1 MMTTKNKAL
10 LLDAGF
16 AALPILAALGQQG
29 YQTAVCGSKPQDPGH
44 QFADLSFNIN
54 YADQQQVLELARS
67 LKIDALLP
75 GVTDVSYLTGCH
87 VAQQLGLPGFDHPDT
102 AETIFKK
109 GAFRRWAN
117 QHGYPVPQAVS
128 HPAEAS
134 TLPLPLMIKPVDAYS
149 GLGITLVD
157 SREAILPAWQQAC
170 AASSD
175 GEAVIETWIEGTLHS
190 HSAFIRN
197 GRIVAEYFVDEFCT
211 VYPWQVNSSS
221 LSTALDTPLKNQ
233 VSDCL
238 QSVVDDLKLCDG
250 LLHTQ
255 FIRSK
260 NDFWL
265 IELTRRCPGD
275 LYSRLIEL
283 STATPYALW
292 FAQPFIGQRSDIQ
305 DKRPAHQRLIA
316 RHTLSVSS
324 RTPFTCFSYGQ
335 LPARIVATVPLKKPG
350 EMLECAPRDRA
361 GIIFA
366 EFGQLTEL
374 STYTPLLKAYFT
386 LGQG

>member
-1 MMTTKNKAL
+1 MMTTKKKAL

-16 AALPILAALGQQG
+16 AALPLLAALDKQG

-54 YADQQQVLELARS
+54 YADQQQVLALATS
-67 LKIDALLP
+67 LKVDALLP
-75 GVTDVSYLTGCH
+75 GVTDVSYLTGCQ
-87 VAQQLGLPGFDHPDT
+87 VAHQLGLPGFDHPDS
-102 AETIFKK
+102 AEILFKK
-109 GAFRRWAN
+109 GAFRHWAN
-117 QHGYPVPQAVS
+117 QHGYPVPQAVN
-128 HPAEAS
+128 HPDAAD

-149 GLGITLVD
+149 GLGISLVD
-157 SREAILPAWQQAC
+157 NRQAILPAWEQAC

-175 GEAVIETWIEGTLHS
+175 GQAVIETWIEGSLHS

-197 GRIVAEYFVDEFCT
+197 GKIVAEYFVDEFCT

-221 LSTALDTPLKNQ
+221 LSTALDEPLKNQ
-233 VSDCL
+233 VSECL
-238 QSVVDDLKLCDG
+238 QALVNDLQLCDG

-255 FIRSK
+255 FIRGK
-260 NDFWL
+260 NGFWL

-292 FAQPFIGQRSDIQ
+292 FVQPFLGQHSDIR
-305 DKRPAHQRLIA
+305 DKRPAQQRLIA
-316 RHTLSVSS
+316 RHTLSVAS
-324 RTPFTCFSYGQ
+324 RTPFSCFSYGQ
-335 LPARIVATVPLKKPG
+335 LPARIIATVPLKKPG

-366 EFGQLTEL
+366 EFDRLTEL
-374 STYTPLLKAYFT
+374 ATYTPQLKAYFT
-386 LGQG
+386 LGQS